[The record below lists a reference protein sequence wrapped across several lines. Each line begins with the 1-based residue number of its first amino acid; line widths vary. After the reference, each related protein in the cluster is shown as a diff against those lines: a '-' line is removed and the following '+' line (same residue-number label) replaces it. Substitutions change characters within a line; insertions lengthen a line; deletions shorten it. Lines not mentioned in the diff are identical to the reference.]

1 MLKLT
6 IWSNFIEP
14 IPLKFHNFMFKTLN
28 MKTTRLFIC
37 LLLLMVICKSSAQK
51 TQPEI
56 QRYTKVPA
64 GYLMVLRQ
72 GDDIL
77 KEIEALAQK
86 ENIPSANFT
95 GMGFVNMTFGF
106 FDFKTKKYDPKEF
119 KDMEL
124 ASMHGTIAWQHGN
137 VSIHAHGTVTGKDFA
152 AHGGHILSGTVGTG
166 SVEILVTVHDKKL
179 ERIKEEPLGAN
190 VLCIGTCK

>member
-1 MLKLT
+1 MRAT
-6 IWSNFIEP
+6 
-14 IPLKFHNFMFKTLN
+14 
-28 MKTTRLFIC
+28 C
-37 LLLLMVICKSSAQK
+37 LLVILIAAVVSSNANAQK

-56 QRYTKVPA
+56 ARYTKVPT

-77 KEIEALAQK
+77 KEIELLAQR

-124 ASMHGTIAWQHGN
+124 ASMHGTIAWQQCE
-137 VSIHAHGTVTGKDFA
+137 VSIHAHGTVTGKDFKA
-152 AHGGHILSGTVGTG
+152 YGGHILSGTVGTG
-166 SVEILVTVHDKKL
+166 SLEVMVTVHDKKL

-190 VLCIGTCK
+190 VLCVGQCE

>member
-1 MLKLT
+1 
-6 IWSNFIEP
+6 
-14 IPLKFHNFMFKTLN
+14 
-28 MKTTRLFIC
+28 MKILHLLIGF
-37 LLLLMVICKSSAQK
+37 LLLTVFSNTANAQK
-51 TQPEI
+51 TKPEVA
-56 QRYTKVPA
+56 RYTKVPA

-106 FDFKTKKYDPKEF
+106 YDFEKKEYDPKQEF

-124 ASMHGTIAWQHGN
+124 ASMNGTTAREQ
-137 VSIHAHGTVTGKDFA
+137 
-152 AHGGHILSGTVGTG
+152 
-166 SVEILVTVHDKKL
+166 
-179 ERIKEEPLGAN
+179 
-190 VLCIGTCK
+190 

>member
-1 MLKLT
+1 MKAKHFLT
-6 IWSNFIEP
+6 GFVLATIIIME
-14 IPLKFHNFMFKTLN
+14 TQAQQ
-28 MKTTRLFIC
+28 TQAEVTRY
-37 LLLLMVICKSSAQK
+37 A
-51 TQPEI
+51 
-56 QRYTKVPA
+56 KVPA
-64 GYLMVLRQ
+64 GYLIVLRQ

-77 KEIEALAQK
+77 KQIEALAVK

-95 GMGFVNMTFGF
+95 GMGFVTMTFGF

-124 ASMHGTIAWQHGN
+124 ASMHGTIAWQDGKP
-137 VSIHAHGTVTGKDFA
+137 SIHAHGTVTGKDFQ

-179 ERIKEEPLGAN
+179 ERVKEEKLGAN
-190 VLCIGTCK
+190 VLCIAPHCPE